1 MRFVNANVNGKHRP
15 EELKEEQKK
24 MFKSRRKL
32 WMNRA
37 SQVDKNGPTNKKDF
51 NP

>member
-1 MRFVNANVNGKHRP
+1 MKKELSDTSDSD
-15 EELKEEQKK
+15 EELKDEQKK

-37 SQVDKNGPTNKKDF
+37 SQVDRNEPMNKESF
-51 NP
+51 SP